1 MKTESDFY
9 PDNDLLDKY
18 LEDIGKTDLLTREEE
33 IELAKKI
40 EEGDQVARHKLISSN
55 LGLVI
60 HFAKKYRKYLFGSD
74 LSFFNLILEGN
85 SGLIDAVEKF
95 DWRRGYRFSTYAKER
110 ILNPIR
116 KALYSKSR
124 TIKIPKEQLREFH
137 NLRKLF
143 EELSRKLENSSDH
156 NRRKKIAAEMNLLD
170 KKLEEFHKKLPL
182 NVLYLQHPVGDDD
195 SLLEDFI
202 EDFSLI
208 SAEEKLDKDN
218 LAEKVRRILGENGLT
233 PREEKVIRLIF
244 GIGERS
250 KLNRQE
256 IGNRFG
262 ISRERVRQI
271 EKKALLKLKKELK
284 TLESGYR

>member
-1 MKTESDFY
+1 MRNNFYYSDS
-9 PDNDLLDKY
+9 PLDRY
-18 LEDIGKTDLLTREEE
+18 LKDIEGISLLTREEE

-40 EEGDQVARHKLISSN
+40 EKGDQTAKQKLISSN
-55 LGLVI
+55 LRLVVY
-60 HFAKKYRKYLFGSD
+60 FAKKYRKYLSSGS
-74 LSFFNLILEGN
+74 SIHFFDLILAGN
-85 SGLIDAVEKF
+85 IGLIDAVENF
-95 DWRRGYRFSTYAKER
+95 DFRREYKFSTYAKDR
-110 ILNPIR
+110 ILKPIR
-116 KALYSKSR
+116 DILYNKLK
-124 TIKIPKEQLREFH
+124 TIRIPKEQLREFN
-137 NLRKLF
+137 NLRKSF

-218 LAEKVRRILGENGLT
+218 LVEKVRLALAELK
-233 PREEKVIRLIF
+233 PREEKILRIIY
-244 GIGERS
+244 GIGEERKS
-250 KLNRQE
+250 RAE
-256 IGNRFG
+256 AGRMFF

-271 EKKALLKLKKELK
+271 EKKALWKLKKSLK
-284 TLESGYR
+284 SLNPRYY

>member
-218 LAEKVRRILGENGLT
+218 LAEKVRLALAELK
-233 PREEKVIRLIF
+233 PREEKILRIIY
-244 GIGERS
+244 GIGEERKS
-250 KLNRQE
+250 RAE
-256 IGNRFG
+256 AGRMFF

>member
-1 MKTESDFY
+1 MRNNFYYSDS
-9 PDNDLLDKY
+9 PLDRY
-18 LEDIGKTDLLTREEE
+18 LKDIEGISLLTREEE

-40 EEGDQVARHKLISSN
+40 EKGDQTAKQKLISSN
-55 LGLVI
+55 LRLVVY
-60 HFAKKYRKYLFGSD
+60 FAKKYRKYLSSGS
-74 LSFFNLILEGN
+74 SIHFFDLILAGN
-85 SGLIDAVEKF
+85 IGLIDAVENF
-95 DWRRGYRFSTYAKER
+95 DFRREYKFSTYAKDR
-110 ILNPIR
+110 ILKPIR
-116 KALYSKSR
+116 DILYNKLK
-124 TIKIPKEQLREFH
+124 TIRIPKEQLREFN
-137 NLRKLF
+137 NLRKSF

-218 LAEKVRRILGENGLT
+218 LAEKVRLALAELK
-233 PREEKVIRLIF
+233 PREEKILRIIY
-244 GIGERS
+244 GIGEERKS
-250 KLNRQE
+250 RAE
-256 IGNRFG
+256 AGRMFF

-271 EKKALLKLKKELK
+271 EKKALWKLKKSLK
-284 TLESGYR
+284 SLDPRYY

>member
-170 KKLEEFHKKLPL
+170 KNLEEFHKKLPL
-182 NVLYLQHPVGDDD
+182 NVLSLQYPAGDNGD
-195 SLLEDFI
+195 SPLEDFI
-202 EDFSLI
+202 KDFSLASI
-208 SAEEKLDKDN
+208 EEIAGENELAKKVRLV
-218 LAEKVRRILGENGLT
+218 LAELK
-233 PREEKVIRLIF
+233 PREEKILRIIY
-244 GIGERS
+244 GIGEERKS
-250 KLNRQE
+250 RAE
-256 IGNRFG
+256 VGRMFF

-271 EKKALLKLKKELK
+271 EKKALWKLKKHKELRI
-284 TLESGYR
+284 LGH

>member
-1 MKTESDFY
+1 MRNNFYYSDS
-9 PDNDLLDKY
+9 PLDKY
-18 LEDIGKTDLLTREEE
+18 LEDIGRISLLTQEEE
-33 IELAKKI
+33 VELAKKI
-40 EEGDQVARHKLISSN
+40 EKGDKDAQKKLIEANLRLVVSIAKSYKKYLRGSS
-55 LGLVI
+55 I
-60 HFAKKYRKYLFGSD
+60 HFFD
-74 LSFFNLILEGN
+74 LILAGN
-85 SGLIDAVEKF
+85 IGLIDAVEKF
-95 DWRRGYRFSTYAKER
+95 DWRQGYKFSTYAKVW
-110 ILNPIR
+110 ILNSIR
-116 KALYSKSR
+116 KVLYNKSR
-124 TIKIPKEQLREFH
+124 TIRVPKEQLREFH

-218 LAEKVRRILGENGLT
+218 LVEKVRLALAELK
-233 PREEKVIRLIF
+233 PREEKILRIIY
-244 GIGERS
+244 GIGEERKS
-250 KLNRQE
+250 RAE
-256 IGNRFG
+256 AGRMFF

-271 EKKALLKLKKELK
+271 EKKALWKLKKELK
-284 TLESGYR
+284 ILRS

>member
-1 MKTESDFY
+1 MRNNFYYSD
-9 PDNDLLDKY
+9 PLNKY
-18 LEDIGKTDLLTREEE
+18 LEDIGKIDLLTREEE

-40 EEGDQVARHKLISSN
+40 EEGDQTAKQKLITSN
-55 LGLVI
+55 LGLVVY
-60 HFAKKYRKYLFGSD
+60 FAKKYRRYLSGDSD

-85 SGLIDAVEKF
+85 TGLIDAVEKF
-95 DWRRGYRFSTYAKER
+95 DWRQGYKFSTYAKVW
-110 ILNPIR
+110 ILNSIR
-116 KALYSKSR
+116 KVLYNKSR
-124 TIKIPKEQLREFH
+124 TIRVPKEQLREFH

-218 LAEKVRRILGENGLT
+218 LAEKVRLALAELK
-233 PREEKVIRLIF
+233 PREEKILRIIY
-244 GIGERS
+244 GIGEERKS
-250 KLNRQE
+250 RAE
-256 IGNRFG
+256 AGRMFF

-271 EKKALLKLKKELK
+271 EKKALWKLKKELK